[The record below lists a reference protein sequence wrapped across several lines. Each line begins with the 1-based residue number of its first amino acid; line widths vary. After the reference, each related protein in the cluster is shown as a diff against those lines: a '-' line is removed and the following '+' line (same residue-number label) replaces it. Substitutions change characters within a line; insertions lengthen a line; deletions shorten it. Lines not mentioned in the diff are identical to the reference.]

1 MDRAL
6 ILNLRVTHTTWKK
19 GKFHSAWS
27 HRQIHSMLTKPSSFS
42 AKTVSM
48 RRVWLWERWCG
59 GLQNHVNS
67 THTYK
72 GPTKADVDQHIHTEH
87 DNDQSY
93 EDSKYVVQDK
103 HPSIELKCDRKTF
116 QGPQV
121 NHHIS
126 KGPHIDNVTN
136 ASHNNVRPENQ
147 EVKPSTNG
155 TNLLTFH
162 CQYCLYKSHIRE
174 EIIMHSTKAHSSAS
188 EKNEPN
194 QGHLDDG

>member
-1 MDRAL
+1 
-6 ILNLRVTHTTWKK
+6 
-19 GKFHSAWS
+19 
-27 HRQIHSMLTKPSSFS
+27 
-42 AKTVSM
+42 M
-48 RRVWLWERWCG
+48 R

-72 GPTKADVDQHIHTEH
+72 GPTKADLDQHIHTEH

-116 QGPQV
+116 EDPQV

-136 ASHNNVRPENQ
+136 ASHNNVQPENQ
-147 EVKPSTNG
+147 EVS
-155 TNLLTFH
+155 LAQMERIF
-162 CQYCLYKSHIRE
+162 
-174 EIIMHSTKAHSSAS
+174 
-188 EKNEPN
+188 
-194 QGHLDDG
+194 